1 VSVCLR
7 CVSLSHSS
15 SISTHRIS
23 DLVCVSP
30 IEIQLKESSGKRT
43 YTPPS
48 LCVIRIMMSRLHVQ
62 DVWARC
68 CTDVLDALA
77 VALDSHFLNKLKLSE
92 NTATQTNAADTV
104 VK

>member
-1 VSVCLR
+1 
-7 CVSLSHSS
+7 
-15 SISTHRIS
+15 
-23 DLVCVSP
+23 
-30 IEIQLKESSGKRT
+30 
-43 YTPPS
+43 
-48 LCVIRIMMSRLHVQ
+48 MMSRLHVQ